1 MKLSRTLISVF
12 LSAAVILYINLYI
25 NGCSSAEQTTA
36 KLAYQQGD
44 YEKAAR
50 EFEKEVKQNPQ
61 NEEAWFYLALSNAK
75 LGRIDGTKEAISQYR
90 KIGKNSFTGELTDV
104 WGRQYD
110 DGYKLYQEGEAQS
123 KAGKDN
129 EAIKKFQQAL
139 KNFEIAFALLPDSV
153 VAKEN
158 IKALNNRIN
167 TITVKPLID
176 KGVELEKEGNYEGAI
191 NEYKKA
197 LEQVSKGSASYEV
210 IIYDI
215 SVANLKWGEKMRE
228 ANSEDPAYKSKYE
241 AALPYLEELTNSE
254 DKDNK
259 LTAYELLIQVYA
271 NLGMTDKATEAMKMR
286 DKLKEENK

>member
-1 MKLSRTLISVF
+1 MKLTRISISLF
-12 LSAAVILYINLYI
+12 LFAAVIFYL

-44 YEKAAR
+44 YEKAER

-61 NEEAWFYLALSNAK
+61 NEEAWFYLALSRAK
-75 LGRIDGTKEAISQYR
+75 LGKIEGTKDAISQYR
-90 KIGKNSFTGELTDV
+90 KIGKNSFTGDLTEE
-104 WGRQYD
+104 WGKHYD
-110 DGYKLYQEGEAQS
+110 DGYKLYQEGEAQA

-139 KNFEIAFALLPDSV
+139 KNFETAYALLPDSIIV
-153 VAKEN
+153 KEN
-158 IKALNNRIN
+158 IKALNNRVN

-191 NEYKKA
+191 NEYTKA
-197 LEQVSKGSASYEV
+197 LEKVSKGSASYEV

-228 ANSEDPAYKSKYE
+228 ANSEDPAFKSKYE

-271 NLGMTDKATEAMKMR
+271 NLGMTDKATDAMKMR